1 MHLQCKGVN
10 TSLMFEKGQNRTLTA
25 GDYCVERDTLR
36 AQQTIHNSFTF
47 ISTVKTASEGLWH
60 FKQSSHILHPQLCM
74 CLPACVRADKSYF
87 FFFFYSVLESL
98 GGWEEETGDQSF
110 VGVFIETRL
119 SQSFFPSSLLLSLH
133 TVAHL
138 WSYFLSHKHTKAFD
152 LEQKVS
158 YKSGRSSCIISTA
171 AGPCWC
177 EC

>member
-87 FFFFYSVLESL
+87 FFFLQCFGKFRRVRRRDWRSKFCGCLYWNPLISEFLSVL
-98 GGWEEETGDQSF
+98 
-110 VGVFIETRL
+110 
-119 SQSFFPSSLLLSLH
+119 SSALTSYSRTPLILLS
-133 TVAHL
+133 
-138 WSYFLSHKHTKAFD
+138 
-152 LEQKVS
+152 VS
-158 YKSGRSSCIISTA
+158 QTH
-171 AGPCWC
+171 
-177 EC
+177 